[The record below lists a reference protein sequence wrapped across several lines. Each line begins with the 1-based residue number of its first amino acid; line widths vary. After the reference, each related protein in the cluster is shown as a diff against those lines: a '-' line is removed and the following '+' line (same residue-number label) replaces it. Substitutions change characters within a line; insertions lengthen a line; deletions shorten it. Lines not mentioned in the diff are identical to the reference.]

1 MIEIYSNHICQFV
14 EACSHHILCKRGL
27 YPEAI
32 FISRL
37 AFGNPVKKSI
47 HPGVNQFIEESLDGL
62 LTALDARGESN
73 NVEGIDLLI
82 QDYDGDMVEKY
93 AFRFGTIKIKPKQRN
108 AVADKV
114 LRPVEYSDET
124 QELFRNSLLKL
135 NARIGDLGPIENVK
149 GCSFNYQIFVNERG
163 AKAVTDNH
171 TEIPWQVEKS
181 TEHILDI
188 IAQNVPVMSAKEN
201 SYNFSIHIGLYNKD
215 MQN

>member
-1 MIEIYSNHICQFV
+1 MQDQKNVSNQGTEKEISQKIMIEIYSNHICQFV

-32 FISRL
+32 FVSRL

-93 AFRFGTIKIKPKQRN
+93 AFRL
-108 AVADKV
+108 A
-114 LRPVEYSDET
+114 
-124 QELFRNSLLKL
+124 
-135 NARIGDLGPIENVK
+135 
-149 GCSFNYQIFVNERG
+149 
-163 AKAVTDNH
+163 
-171 TEIPWQVEKS
+171 
-181 TEHILDI
+181 
-188 IAQNVPVMSAKEN
+188 
-201 SYNFSIHIGLYNKD
+201 
-215 MQN
+215 